1 MARTRVFVSFDREYD
16 SDLVAL
22 LRSQAK
28 RPESSF
34 EILPGA
40 HGGSGSEVSEEKA
53 RAEIQAADEV
63 VVICGE
69 HTHESKR
76 IAVELGI
83 AREESKPYL
92 LLWGRREKMCTK
104 PDGAT
109 SADAM
114 YSWTREILESQIS
127 MLLRNAKPFTIPE
140 NCKRVQA

>member
-1 MARTRVFVSFDREYD
+1 MARTRVFVSFDRD
-16 SDLVAL
+16 NDADLHAL

-28 RPESSF
+28 RPDSTF
-34 EILPGA
+34 EIVPSPHGA
-40 HGGSGSEVSEEKA
+40 SASEISEERA
-53 RAEIQAADEV
+53 RAEIQSADEV

-69 HTHESKR
+69 HTRDSKR
-76 IAVELGI
+76 VTAELGI

-109 SADAM
+109 NNDAM

-127 MLLRNAKPFTIPE
+127 MLLRNAKPLAIPE
-140 NCKRVQA
+140 NCKRLQA

>member
-1 MARTRVFVSFDREYD
+1 MARTRVFVSFDREND
-16 SDLVAL
+16 ADLVAL

-28 RPESSF
+28 RPGSSF
-34 EILPGA
+34 EILHGA
-40 HGGSGSEVSEEKA
+40 HGGSANELSVEKA

-69 HTHESKR
+69 HTRESKR
-76 IAVELGI
+76 VATELGI

-109 SADAM
+109 STDAM
-114 YSWTREILESQIS
+114 YSWTQEILESQIS
-127 MLLRNAKPFTIPE
+127 MLLRNAKPFTVPE
-140 NCKRVQA
+140 NCKRIQA